1 MSVTDNNII
10 IKSTVNHHKSR
21 QYIYYQDMG
30 RLSVRIEMIT
40 YIIIQTQ
47 C

>member
-21 QYIYYQDMG
+21 HGTIKCKNWNDHIYYYSNTNKKW
-30 RLSVRIEMIT
+30 L
-40 YIIIQTQ
+40 
-47 C
+47 